1 MSLEDELA
9 QWDRKSKDFVSN
21 VFDRHHNQPDFLTD
35 LAGMLDDTHLQS
47 GATWL
52 LKHHLDQNGEPFDT
66 HLVTAI
72 YRNTCALVH
81 WDAKLHVLQ
90 CIAQMPIPDSEM
102 RIVEVF
108 VRRCLIDDAKF
119 VRAWAYSGFCELAR
133 RFPQFQAEATH
144 VLNEA
149 LTNETAGSVL
159 SRVRRE
165 LQHGFLS
172 G

>member
-9 QWDRKSKDFVSN
+9 QWDRKSKDFISK
-21 VFDRHHNQPDFLTD
+21 VFDRYYDRPDFLTS
-35 LAGMLDDTHLQS
+35 LAGMLDHTQLQS

-52 LKHHLDQNGEPFDT
+52 LKHHFDDGGGPLDA

-72 YRNTCALVH
+72 YRNTSALVH

-90 CIAQMPIPDSEM
+90 CIVQMPVPEAEM
-102 RIVEVF
+102 RTVETF
-108 VRRCLIDDAKF
+108 VRRCLTDDAKF

-133 RFPQFQAEATH
+133 RFPEFQPEATE

-149 LTNETAGSVL
+149 LTSEAAGSVL
-159 SRVRRE
+159 ARVRRE
-165 LQHGFLS
+165 LRRGF
-172 G
+172 